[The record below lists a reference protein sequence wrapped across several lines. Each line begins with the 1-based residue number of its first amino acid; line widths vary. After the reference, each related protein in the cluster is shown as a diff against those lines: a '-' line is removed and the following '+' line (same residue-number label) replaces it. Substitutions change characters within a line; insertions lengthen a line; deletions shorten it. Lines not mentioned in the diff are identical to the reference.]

1 MATTF
6 ITTVIVIVIGIL
18 VATIVMLAFDLNKK
32 DKEIETIQERQ
43 SSYQTQIKNQ
53 TEFNSQIG
61 RKIDDLNERVTPIED
76 NISGIRADAQ
86 RTIIAECAKFGM
98 HPTDYVAK
106 HAKKETAKETSEEH
120 TVPSFAKADPDKEY
134 IAGQNEE
141 NAKQYEA
148 MMDGRKSNG

>member
-1 MATTF
+1 
-6 ITTVIVIVIGIL
+6 
-18 VATIVMLAFDLNKK
+18 MLAFDLNKK
-32 DKEIETIQERQ
+32 DKEIEAIQDKQ
-43 SSYQTQIKNQ
+43 SAYQTQMKNQ

-106 HAKKETAKETSEEH
+106 HAKKEPPEEH
-120 TVPSFAKADPDKEY
+120 TVPSFAKADSDKEY